1 MLLPWLQRKPIKV
14 SISSRSRDSV
24 SSESAEVYVTIA
36 DFSDQAGDGLNFK
49 AGDHVEVISKN
60 STGWWY
66 VQLGNEEG
74 WVPSSYLDKVT
85 QPIKSQDS
93 MTRSNSH
100 NQFNARKKL
109 TSSKSQDNLD
119 QIDSTGKFS
128 SLEVNNKRTYTSG
141 NNKLTGTQ
149 SVNMLHSKSSDPS
162 RKTAHSTVKESRRSP
177 PPIPGAYHKQETK
190 KIWDTPSRH
199 ETTVTKRTIS
209 PEASHDKSHDRLH
222 NASGD
227 LAKVLKKKFESENTA
242 AAAAVPPV
250 VSARHKT
257 LDTHSNDK
265 TIAPNK
271 EKKAPPPRPK
281 EGPQKKV
288 APSRPAIS
296 PALKRKMATNSD
308 AKRQDHWITCDN
320 YSETSDGCVSFTRG
334 EDVEVI
340 EDSNNDWWYVRIN
353 GREGYAPATFLAKKE
368 PTSVA
373 AATGPKP
380 PMVKKRNTPLTETK
394 QQPPKP
400 APRDAGRKKRMYKA
414 LADYRDQDGGLSFY
428 EGDLL
433 ELLDDSDEWWFVK
446 LGTAE
451 GWAPSTY
458 LEPIH

>member
-24 SSESAEVYVTIA
+24 SSESAEVYITIA

-85 QPIKSQDS
+85 QPIKSQNS

-100 NQFNARKKL
+100 DRFNARKKL

-119 QIDSTGKFS
+119 QIDSGSKIS

-141 NNKLTGTQ
+141 NNKLTGTK
-149 SVNMLHSKSSDPS
+149 SVNILHSRSPDPS
-162 RKTAHSTVKESRRSP
+162 RRITADSMVKESRRSP
-177 PPIPGAYHKQETK
+177 PPVPRAYHKETK
-190 KIWDTPSRH
+190 KIWETPSRH

-209 PEASHDKSHDRLH
+209 PEASHDRSH

-242 AAAAVPPV
+242 APPPV
-250 VSARHKT
+250 VPSRHN
-257 LDTHSNDK
+257 THNTDK
-265 TIAPNK
+265 AIAPNK

-288 APSRPAIS
+288 GPGRPAIS
-296 PALKRKMATNSD
+296 PALKHKMAAT
-308 AKRQDHWITCDN
+308 KKQDKWITCDD
-320 YSETSDGCVSFTRG
+320 YSETSDGCISFTKG

-340 EDSNNDWWYVRIN
+340 EDSNNDWWYVKIN

-368 PTSVA
+368 PTVGA

-380 PMVKKRNTPLTETK
+380 PMVKKRSTPLAGTK
-394 QQPPKP
+394 QPPKP
-400 APRDAGRKKRMYKA
+400 VPRGSGKKKMYKA

-446 LGTAE
+446 LGTIE

-458 LEPIH
+458 LEPVH